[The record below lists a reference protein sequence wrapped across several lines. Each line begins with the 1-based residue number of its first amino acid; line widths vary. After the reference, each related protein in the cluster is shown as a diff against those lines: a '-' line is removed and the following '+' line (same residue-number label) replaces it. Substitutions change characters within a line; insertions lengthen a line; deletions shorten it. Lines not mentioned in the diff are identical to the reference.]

1 MRDPKRTSSMQQVI
15 DAIASD
21 LSPLAAE
28 IIYAAYDKETGDR
41 TEKAAVVNAKRQREE
56 PEYYRMVEGLFK
68 LGAIELIKDVQHWE
82 MQYYLTKDGLER
94 ARQASKFSDP
104 NLQADLIIKARPARA
119 LDI

>member
-21 LSPLAAE
+21 LSPLAAD

-41 TEKAAVVNAKRQREE
+41 TEKAAVVDAKRQRNE
-56 PEYYRMVEGLFK
+56 PEYYKMVEGLFK
-68 LGAIELIKDVQHWE
+68 LGAIELIKDVQNWQ
-82 MQYYLTKDGLER
+82 MQYHLTKDGLEL

-104 NLQADLIIKARPARA
+104 SIQTDLITKSRPARA
-119 LDI
+119 LNI